1 VVVSIL
7 EGEEKKEKKVDE
19 GGVKKGGFFFYYG
32 KSLRSRG
39 KTWKSEDWS
48 GDLLTTELP

>member
-1 VVVSIL
+1 MR
-7 EGEEKKEKKVDE
+7 EGLKRED
-19 GGVKKGGFFFYYG
+19 FFYYG

-48 GDLLTTELP
+48 GDLLTTELNLAWSCD